1 MTKINSTLAL
11 FLIICLHSFSQN
23 NKEIFSDEKNIKHQI
38 GIGIN
43 KFVNSAF
50 ASDKNAYS
58 INYRYK
64 YNTKISLRS
73 GAIYEKDDSE
83 NGFTDIGLKLGID
96 KKIRQY
102 NKWSIYYGLDI
113 ISNYSNYKNV
123 NKDIYVIGGLS
134 FIGIQY
140 NLSKNFSFCI
150 EPCIYIRHNI
160 VIDNSTFLKNNRT
173 TWTESGIGKLGYI
186 NLNFHF

>member
-1 MTKINSTLAL
+1 MTKRISVLVL
-11 FLIICLHSFSQN
+11 FLLFSLEGFSQDT
-23 NKEIFSDEKNIKHQI
+23 KEILSNENNIKHQI

-64 YNTKISLRS
+64 YNTKTSLRS
-73 GAIYEKDDSE
+73 GVIYEKDDSE
-83 NGFTDIGLKLGID
+83 SGFVDMGLKLGLDRTFRKYD
-96 KKIRQY
+96 K
-102 NKWSIYYGLDI
+102 WTFYYGLDI
-113 ISNYSNYKNV
+113 ISNYSNYKNID
-123 NKDIYVIGGLS
+123 KDIYVIGGLP

-140 NLSKNFSFCI
+140 NLSKNFSFCV
-150 EPCIYIRHNI
+150 EPSFYVRHNI
-160 VIDNSTFLKNNRT
+160 VIDNSTFSNDNRT
-173 TWTESGIGKLGYI
+173 SWTESGLGKLGYV

>member
-1 MTKINSTLAL
+1 MTTKKSILLLLLLNWLNG
-11 FLIICLHSFSQN
+11 FSQD
-23 NKEIFSDEKNIKHQI
+23 NKTITSDENTIKHQI

-64 YNTKISLRS
+64 YNPKIALRS
-73 GAIYEKDDSE
+73 GVIYEKDDSE
-83 NGFTDIGLKLGID
+83 SGFVDIGLKLGID
-96 KKIRQY
+96 RTFRKY
-102 NKWSIYYGLDI
+102 DKWTFYYGLDI
-113 ISNYSNYKNV
+113 LSNYSNYKNI

-140 NLSKNFSFCI
+140 NLSKNFSFCV
-150 EPCIYIRHNI
+150 EPSLYVRHNI
-160 VIDNSTFLKNNRT
+160 VIDNSTFSNDNRT
-173 TWTESGIGKLGYI
+173 SWTESGLGKLGYV

>member
-73 GAIYEKDDSE
+73 GAIYEKD
-83 NGFTDIGLKLGID
+83 NFYLI
-96 KKIRQY
+96 
-102 NKWSIYYGLDI
+102 NFN
-113 ISNYSNYKNV
+113 NY
-123 NKDIYVIGGLS
+123 
-134 FIGIQY
+134 
-140 NLSKNFSFCI
+140 
-150 EPCIYIRHNI
+150 
-160 VIDNSTFLKNNRT
+160 NNRRLYALSCNRT
-173 TWTESGIGKLGYI
+173 QYRRR
-186 NLNFHF
+186 